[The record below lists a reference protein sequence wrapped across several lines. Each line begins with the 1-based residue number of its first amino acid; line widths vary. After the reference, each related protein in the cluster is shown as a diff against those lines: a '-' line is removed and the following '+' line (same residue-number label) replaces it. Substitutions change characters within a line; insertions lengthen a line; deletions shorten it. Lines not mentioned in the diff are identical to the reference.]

1 MLYDELTLR
10 ADSRS
15 RSRTIS
21 AGEGCLKRITQ
32 CRGCGSKAL
41 TPAFRLA
48 DAGPP
53 RADARGFG
61 RRKRSDIDFVLC
73 DPAKDARACGLVQSG
88 FERAALAASS
98 ASARYASR
106 RAHLRRLATECL
118 ELISG
123 RDCAALDIGCNDG
136 ALLSFYPRWVDR
148 YGVDPS
154 EHIEGIGDWAW
165 TLREAFPSP
174 ALDRALG
181 GKLFDI
187 ITASNV
193 LEEVDAPRAF
203 LKRIKSLLAPDGVF
217 ALETLYAPMTLMRA
231 GVEQIAA
238 GATALYSLAA
248 LERALRDAGF
258 KIFRGALTDKEGGSI
273 RLFATHEDNA
283 DHDFDPW
290 YERLARLWDEEN
302 ALALRTVQP
311 YQAFERRALEA
322 RAEFADLLNA
332 ARDRGE
338 RVFLIGADGAS
349 AALLHWAGAAQ
360 EAVSAVID
368 EGSPEGARLLGGPQ
382 ILNENEARGIEP
394 DYFLVP
400 ASLKREALERW
411 REAILLGARIIVA
424 TPAPHI
430 VSKHNYAAELARALA
445 VGDAAGEVE
454 TLRAILAAAGKP
466 RLVSVAA
473 SKLAA
478 NG

>member
-1 MLYDELTLR
+1 
-10 ADSRS
+10 
-15 RSRTIS
+15 
-21 AGEGCLKRITQ
+21 
-32 CRGCGSKAL
+32 L

-48 DAGPP
+48 EAAAP

-61 RRKRSDIDFVLC
+61 RRKRADVEFLLC
-73 DPAKDARACGLVQSG
+73 DPSKDARACGLVQSAA
-88 FERAALAASS
+88 ERAAPAASS
-98 ASARYASR
+98 ASARYAST

-136 ALLSFYPRWVDR
+136 ALLSYYPRWVDR

-154 EHIEGIGDWAW
+154 EHVDGVGDWAW
-165 TLREAFPSP
+165 TQREAFPSP
-174 ALDRALG
+174 ALDRAFG

-187 ITASNV
+187 ITAANV

-203 LKRIKSLLAPDGVF
+203 LKRVKSLLAPDGVF

-231 GVEQIAA
+231 GVEQIVS
-238 GATALYSLAA
+238 GASALYSLAA
-248 LERALRDAGF
+248 LERALRDAGL

-273 RLFATHEDNA
+273 RLFATHEENA

-302 ALALRTVQP
+302 ALALRMVQP
-311 YQAFERRALEA
+311 YQAFERRATDA
-322 RAEFADLLNA
+322 RAQFSELLNA
-332 ARDRGE
+332 VRDRGE
-338 RVFLIGADGAS
+338 RVFLIGAGAPS
-349 AALLHWAGAAQ
+349 AALLHWAGGAQ
-360 EAVSAVID
+360 EAVSAVVD
-368 EGSPEGARLLGGPQ
+368 EGFAEGARLLGGPQ
-382 ILNENEARGIEP
+382 IINENEARAIEP
-394 DYFLVP
+394 DYFLAP

-411 REAILLGARIIVA
+411 REAILLGAQIIVA
-424 TPAPHI
+424 TPAPHV
-430 VSKHNYAAELARALA
+430 VSKHNFAAELAKTLA

-466 RLVSVAA
+466 RLVAVSSDKKAV
-473 SKLAA
+473 

>member
-1 MLYDELTLR
+1 M
-10 ADSRS
+10 
-15 RSRTIS
+15 
-21 AGEGCLKRITQ
+21 KKITQ
-32 CRGCGSKAL
+32 CRACGSKAL

-48 DAGPP
+48 ESGAP

-61 RRKRSDIDFVLC
+61 RKKRSDIEFLLC
-73 DPAKDARACGLVQSG
+73 DASKDARACGLVQSAHEAG
-88 FERAALAASS
+88 TPPAPAP
-98 ASARYASR
+98 SARYAAT

-154 EHIEGIGDWAW
+154 EQVEGVGDWAW
-165 TLREAFPSP
+165 TQREPFPSP
-174 ALDRALG
+174 ALDRAFG
-181 GKLFDI
+181 GKQFDI
-187 ITASNV
+187 ITAANV

-203 LKRIKSLLAPDGVF
+203 LKRVKALLAPDGVF
-217 ALETLYAPMTLMRA
+217 ALETLYAPMTLMRC
-231 GVEQIAA
+231 GIEQIAA
-238 GATALYSLAA
+238 GASALYSLAA
-248 LERALRDAGF
+248 LERALRDAGL

-273 RLFATHEDNA
+273 RLFATHEENP

-311 YQAFERRALEA
+311 YQAFERRALDS
-322 RAEFADLLNA
+322 RAAFASLLEA

-338 RVFLIGADGAS
+338 RVFLMGAGGPS
-349 AALLHWAGAAQ
+349 AALLHWAGPAQ
-360 EAVSAVID
+360 QAVSAVVE
-368 EGSPEGARLLGGPQ
+368 EGFPEGARLLGGPQ
-382 ILNENEARGIEP
+382 ILNENEARAIEP
-394 DYFLVP
+394 DYLLAP

-411 REAILLGARIIVA
+411 REAILLGAQIIVA

-430 VSKHNYAAELARALA
+430 VSKHNYAAELAKTLA

-466 RLVSVAA
+466 RLVAVTAEKKAA
-473 SKLAA
+473 A
-478 NG
+478 G